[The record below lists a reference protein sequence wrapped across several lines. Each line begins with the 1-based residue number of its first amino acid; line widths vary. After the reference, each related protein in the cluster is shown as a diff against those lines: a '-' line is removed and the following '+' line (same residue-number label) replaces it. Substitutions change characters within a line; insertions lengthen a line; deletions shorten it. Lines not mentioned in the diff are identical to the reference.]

1 MTEQKQ
7 ERRVKV
13 YCNNSIWLE
22 NAQARA
28 VKVPKGMA
36 VMLSADEIKH
46 LGKKVTKDLPDEVEL
61 YERD

>member
-13 YCNNSIWLE
+13 YCKNSVWLE
-22 NAQARA
+22 NAQARS
-28 VKVPKGMA
+28 VKVPAGMA

-46 LGKKVTKDLPDEVEL
+46 FGKKVTKDLPEEVEM